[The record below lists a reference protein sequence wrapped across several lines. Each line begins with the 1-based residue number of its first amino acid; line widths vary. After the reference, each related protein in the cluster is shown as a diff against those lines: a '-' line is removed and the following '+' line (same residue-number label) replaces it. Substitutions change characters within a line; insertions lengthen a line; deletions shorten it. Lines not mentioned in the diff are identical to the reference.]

1 MIGILIL
8 TVTGLVMSTILVL
21 LDNKGK
27 YTKSDEFLKYLP
39 GYNCGACGFGSCQ
52 GMSEK
57 MVEDIQN
64 YKKCKPLRGEAL
76 EKMEEFLKKG
86 DF

>member
-1 MIGILIL
+1 MLGILIL
-8 TVTGLVMSTILVL
+8 TITGLIMSIILVL
-21 LDNKGK
+21 LDNKD
-27 YTKSDEFLKYLP
+27 TRSDEFLKHLP

-57 MVEDIQN
+57 MVEDIDN

-76 EKMEEFLKKG
+76 EKMEEFVKNYKR
-86 DF
+86 